1 MIQECYLRY
10 TADTTTIRR
19 LRQPRS
25 NVCDGG
31 DGDDDYGDV
40 GGDGCGGHVWPP
52 PPPLKLTS
60 YAEKTVSSGSTDSTG
75 LATKIPKTR
84 PSRPHHHRSYCKT
97 HRRPT
102 TNQMN
107 HCCCRHCCCCYC
119 CCRSCYYYC
128 CLTKNPS
135 CRTLVKVKCRFS
147 RTIGTLVIRT
157 SAFTGRNSFKN
168 TNFETRDYIYC
179 TTTGIKNNII

>member
-1 MIQECYLRY
+1 MVQECCLRY
-10 TADTTTIRR
+10 TVDTTTTQR
-19 LRQPRS
+19 LRLPWS

-60 YAEKTVSSGSTDSTG
+60 YAEKTVSFGSTGSTG
-75 LATKIPKTR
+75 PATKIPKTR
-84 PSRPHHHRSYCKT
+84 PSRPHHHRPYCKT

-107 HCCCRHCCCCYC
+107 HCCCRHWCCCCCYC
-119 CCRSCYYYC
+119 CRSYYYC

-147 RTIGTLVIRT
+147 RTIGTLVMT
-157 SAFTGRNSFKN
+157 NAFTGRNSFKN
-168 TNFETRDYIYC
+168 TNIETRKSQLHILYDNENKI
-179 TTTGIKNNII
+179 